1 MGQAQ
6 LLRAVQGGTFENFPL
21 ALQRPAFSR
30 GICIHLRQPLEI
42 GPGHIF
48 AHVSQ
53 GATLC
58 APRGMDRSS
67 CLPRGGRMGHPGR
80 TGAGKGNAAALVWL
94 EIAVD
99 EISNSW

>member
-6 LLRAVQGGTFENFPL
+6 LLRAVQGGTFENSPL

-30 GICIHLRQPLEI
+30 GICIHPQATPRDW
-42 GPGHIF
+42 PGHVF

-53 GATLC
+53 GPHC
-58 APRGMDRSS
+58 APLGDGPQFPSA
-67 CLPRGGRMGHPGR
+67 PGGRMGYPGR